1 MDFSTIVTIV
11 VVFCG
16 LQGLAGG
23 LVYVERKVCAFMQNR
38 IGPNRVGP
46 VGLLQVLAD
55 GLKFIMKE
63 EFIPHYADKVVFV
76 IAPAIGMVCALL
88 AFAVVPF
95 GPTDNPNDTADYL
108 ANYQFIIAK
117 NVDIGILFIFAV
129 SSLTV

>member
-1 MDFSTIVTIV
+1 MDLSTLITIL
-11 VVFCG
+11 VVFG
-16 LQGLAGG
+16 VLQAFAGG
-23 LVYVERKVCAFMQNR
+23 LVYVERKICAYMQNR

-95 GPTDNPNDTADYL
+95 GPTDNPNNTAHY
-108 ANYQFIIAK
+108 
-117 NVDIGILFIFAV
+117 
-129 SSLTV
+129 